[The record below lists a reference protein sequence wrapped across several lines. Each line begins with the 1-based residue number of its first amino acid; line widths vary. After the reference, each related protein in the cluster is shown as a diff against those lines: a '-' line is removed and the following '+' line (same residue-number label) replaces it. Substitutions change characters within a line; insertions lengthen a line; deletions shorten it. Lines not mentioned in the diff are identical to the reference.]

1 MFQQLRSSL
10 SAKLIVLISGIF
22 IALCLCL
29 FIFMRQA
36 QEDVIHGQSRTL
48 AKTVASRVEAM
59 RAIYTRHVIGKLKQ
73 DYPDE
78 VQPSVRLDGKGA
90 IPLPATFVHLVA
102 EQSKGNDELANF
114 SLISGW
120 NVNPTKGLA
129 DHFLKDG
136 WNSIMAEQEVLRKQA
151 GGNQDRFA
159 ELLQNKEWEGFG
171 RVETDETGKQF
182 YKFLAVDKASTQSCV
197 TCHNALEQS
206 AEVLDLRRS
215 QGVTQTK
222 QFVMNEVMG
231 GIYVKVPIEAAGAVA
246 AASTNRV
253 LLIFLVMCVAAMVL
267 ILITVRN
274 ATARIQQL
282 TAATT
287 RIVKDGDL
295 TQDIAVTSSDEIGQ
309 LAGMFQQMV
318 TKLKDIPITIQGS
331 VKNLAAAAAEIYAAS
346 QEQEAAAQQQ
356 STAVEEIS
364 RTMVSLLEAAGHIS
378 DSARGVL
385 SNAERS
391 KETSDLTS
399 KKITELNNH
408 TNRMAEILDVIR
420 EIADR
425 SDLLALNAS
434 LEGTRA
440 GEAGRGFSLVAAEM
454 RRLAERVTA
463 SVTDV
468 KGLVSDV
475 RGSGSS
481 TVLVTEE
488 ARKLAEGT
496 TESAR
501 QISMV
506 TQQQRTATEQVT
518 ASMKDISSVLSQSVA
533 ASRQTRSASESLKA
547 QAERLTDLMGRFR
560 FDSGAQG

>member
-1 MFQQLRSSL
+1 MFEKLKTSL
-10 SAKLIVLISGIF
+10 TAKLLVMITSIFVVLC
-22 IALCLCL
+22 AVL
-29 FIFMRQA
+29 FVFMRQA
-36 QEDVIHGQSRTL
+36 QTEIIHGQAQTL
-48 AKTVASRVEAM
+48 AHTVAARVEAM
-59 RAIYTRHVIGKLKQ
+59 RAVYTKHVVGKLKQ

-78 VQPSVRLDGKGA
+78 IQPAVAQDSKGA
-90 IPLPATFVHLVA
+90 IPLPATFVHMVA
-102 EQSKGNDELANF
+102 EAGKGKDDLAQYN
-114 SLISGW
+114 LVSGW
-120 NVNPTKGLA
+120 NINPAKGMS
-129 DHFLKDG
+129 DSFLKDG
-136 WNSIMAEQEVLRKQA
+136 WKDLMEQQEAVRKKA
-151 GGNQDRFA
+151 GGNMERFS
-159 ELLQNKEWEGFG
+159 ELLKEQEWRPYF
-171 RVETDETGKQF
+171 RVTEDAQGKKIF
-182 YKFLAVDKASTQSCV
+182 RYLHVDAAQSQGCV

-206 AEVLDLRRS
+206 ADVVDVRRA
-215 QGVTQTK
+215 QGVSQTK
-222 QFVMNEVMG
+222 QFVLNEIMG
-231 GIYVKVPIEAAGAVA
+231 VVAVDVPIEKAGAI
-246 AASTNRV
+246 ASSSSNQV
-253 LLIFLVMCVAAMVL
+253 MVIFLFMSILALVL
-267 ILITVRN
+267 ILLAVRG
-274 ATARIQQL
+274 ATNRIQEL
-282 TAATT
+282 TLATSK
-287 RIVKDGDL
+287 IVKDGDL
-295 TQDIAVTSSDEIGQ
+295 TQTIPVTSSDEIGQ
-309 LAGMFQQMV
+309 LASMFGQMV
-318 TKLKDIPITIQGS
+318 TKLRDIPITVQAS

-364 RTMVSLLEAAGHIS
+364 RTMQSLLEAAGHIS

-385 SNAERS
+385 TNAERA

-408 TNRMAEILDVIR
+408 TSRMAEILEVIR

-518 ASMKDISSVLSQSVA
+518 ASMKDISSVLTQSVA

-547 QAERLTDLMGRFR
+547 QAERLTELMGRFR
-560 FDSGAQG
+560 FDSGAKA